1 MFWKIPS
8 FISVFMVNSNRN
20 QTTILVYQIKNS
32 YCPLRESTNSTS
44 KFEESYGGKTFLISH
59 NRSLMKY
66 RNSHPEMIRKIS
78 VLKNYAK
85 FIWKHLSRILF
96 PMTLCRSRPAT
107 ITAKNTAISPNFL
120 VWKFCGN
127 TQFPHSFGRI
137 AFQQN
142 FRANCPK
149 LCGNCPFP
157 QNFHT
162 RKLGG
167 ITVFFEE
174 HTKKQNFIA
183 DSPSSFKMRFSVKH
197 LWTTPSVKY
206 NTIFAFG
213 GLCIKVK

>member
-32 YCPLRESTNSTS
+32 YCSLRESTNSTS

-127 TQFPHSFGRI
+127 AQFPHSFGRI
-137 AFQQN
+137 AFPQN
-142 FRANCPK
+142 FRANHPK
-149 LCGNCPFP
+149 LCGNCAFP

-162 RKLGG
+162 RKLGA

-174 HTKKQNFIA
+174 HTKKQNFIV
-183 DSPSSFKMRFSVKH
+183 DSPSFFKIGF
-197 LWTTPSVKY
+197 P
-206 NTIFAFG
+206 
-213 GLCIKVK
+213 

>member
-127 TQFPHSFGRI
+127 AQFPHSFAWISEIYLENVR
-137 AFQQN
+137 FQKISTPRN
-142 FRANCPK
+142 S
-149 LCGNCPFP
+149 
-157 QNFHT
+157 
-162 RKLGG
+162 G
-167 ITVFFEE
+167 ITIYYVVVHRLCAGIFLTDYQDRVNIDIFRNNLLQILNE
-174 HTKKQNFIA
+174 KN
-183 DSPSSFKMRFSVKH
+183 
-197 LWTTPSVKY
+197 KY
-206 NTIFAFG
+206 GAKFG
-213 GLCIKVK
+213 